1 MTRSSSDRRAAFPST
16 SKKPLELGE
25 AAVEILETLG

>member
-1 MTRSSSDRRAAFPST
+1 MTRSSSARRVAFPST

-25 AAVEILETLG
+25 AAVEILEALG